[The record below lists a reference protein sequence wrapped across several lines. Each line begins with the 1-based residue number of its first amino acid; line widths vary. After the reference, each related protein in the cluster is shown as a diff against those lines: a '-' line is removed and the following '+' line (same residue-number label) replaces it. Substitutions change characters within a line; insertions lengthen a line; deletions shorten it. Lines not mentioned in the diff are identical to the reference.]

1 MDNFQLPDDL
11 SALSGEELSGLL
23 ETAKAEF
30 NDLYSSEDVSN
41 ETLEAMESLANA
53 VEDIVA
59 ENTRRTAS
67 AKREELSA
75 KTNSTPVVEAA
86 TEEAVE
92 AGTSWYDAKTAV
104 DGTDYYQFG
113 SSWYSE
119 ADPAADSDDDPI
131 GSSWYKFGDSWY
143 KAKLDPITASAVEAG
158 SSWYSKRFEA
168 DPTVDTGSSW
178 YSTKKAVNG
187 TDFYRFGSSWY
198 SEADPAA
205 TDDGGGGMGSSW
217 YKFGS
222 SWYKRF
228 DANPDELGS
237 SWYKKFES
245 ETVET
250 TEVVVEAAAVEESAP
265 VETDA
270 IEASLVETEVE
281 SEVSNTITDSEEGLV
296 AANKPNTSIAIPE
309 RAPQVLIAAAV
320 DVPQFYV
327 GQRLDPTTLA
337 DALHNKARMLS
348 DSRGAQTVYPVATIE
363 RPFGEGYDLEGLDQA
378 AAWDAISDG
387 AKPSALTA
395 SGGWCAPS
403 QIVYDLFEAECE
415 TGSDSLFSLPTFRV
429 TRGGIRWPVYIP
441 HDASFNP
448 GFVWTEANDIAATSG
463 TPTKPCVSIPC
474 PTFAECRLDATG
486 LCVTAGNLMDRAYPE
501 QVRWFLNRAIRAY
514 ERNSSIRQ
522 LNLVLAD
529 VVPVAQPASFGALS
543 ALLNS
548 LLLQAVDYRET
559 NGLCLGQ
566 QLDLLLP
573 GWALEVLRS
582 DVARQ
587 DGTFSIGNLPTNAD
601 VTAWLASVGLNVAF
615 VNYWQPIAGNPATV
629 WPTSIQY
636 LIGYPG
642 SYIRFDQ
649 GRLDLGVIRDSVLN
663 STNDYTAVWFE
674 EFYCVG
680 RRGPQSRLVTVP
692 ICPSGDV
699 GGRVTASGDAVCP

>member
-1 MDNFQLPDDL
+1 MNNFQLPEDL

-23 ETAKAEF
+23 DTAKAEF
-30 NDLYSSEDVSN
+30 NSLYESEDVSN
-41 ETLEAMESLANA
+41 ETLEAMEQIANA

-59 ENTRRTAS
+59 EKDRRTSAA

-75 KTNSTPVVEAA
+75 KAAVVAQVEVAPVVEAEEVVEAAVEVAEEVITEPVVEETAPVVEAA
-86 TEEAVE
+86 VE
-92 AGTSWYDAKTAV
+92 A
-104 DGTDYYQFG
+104 
-113 SSWYSE
+113 
-119 ADPAADSDDDPI
+119 
-131 GSSWYKFGDSWY
+131 
-143 KAKLDPITASAVEAG
+143 
-158 SSWYSKRFEA
+158 
-168 DPTVDTGSSW
+168 
-178 YSTKKAVNG
+178 
-187 TDFYRFGSSWY
+187 
-198 SEADPAA
+198 
-205 TDDGGGGMGSSW
+205 
-217 YKFGS
+217 
-222 SWYKRF
+222 
-228 DANPDELGS
+228 
-237 SWYKKFES
+237 
-245 ETVET
+245 
-250 TEVVVEAAAVEESAP
+250 TEP
-265 VETDA
+265 VEST
-270 IEASLVETEVE
+270 ET
-281 SEVSNTITDSEEGLV
+281 TDSEEGLV
-296 AANKPNTSIAIPE
+296 AASKPNTSIEIPE

-327 GQRLDPTTLA
+327 GQRLDPNTLA

-378 AAWDAISDG
+378 AAWDAIAEGS
-387 AKPSALTA
+387 KPTALTA

-415 TGSDSLFSLPTFRV
+415 TGADALFSLPTFRV

-441 HDASFNP
+441 HDPAFNP

-514 ERNSSIRQ
+514 ERNNSIRQ

-529 VVPVAQPASFGALS
+529 TIPVAQPASFGAAS
-543 ALLNS
+543 ALLDS

-559 NGLCLGQ
+559 NGLCCGQ
-566 QLDLLLP
+566 QLDLVLP
-573 GWALEVLRS
+573 CWAQDVLRS
-582 DVARQ
+582 DISRQ
-587 DGTFSIGNLPTNAD
+587 DGTFSIGNVPTNAD
-601 VTAWLASVGLNVAF
+601 VTRWLESVGLNVRYI
-615 VNYWQPIAGNPATV
+615 NYWQPIAGNPATA
-629 WPTSIQY
+629 WPTSLQY
-636 LIGYPG
+636 LLGYPG
-642 SYIRFDQ
+642 SYVRFDQ

-699 GGRVTASGDAVCP
+699 GGRVAASGDAVCA

>member
-1 MDNFQLPDDL
+1 MDNFQLPEDL

-30 NDLYSSEDVSN
+30 NDLYASEDVSN

-59 ENTRRTAS
+59 ENTRRNAS

-75 KTNSTPVVEAA
+75 KTNAAPEVEAAADEVVEAGTRWYDDQNQTDAGTRWYSDSRDVSGTRWYSLGTRWYSEQEPNSGDSGPGGDEWFHYGTRWYKAKDMNPDVPGFAVDAGTRWYSDTKDVSGTRWYSLGTRWYSEQDPSTAVADPGGNDWFHYGTRWYKAPDINPDTAGTRWYATEDAVEAA
-86 TEEAVE
+86 T
-92 AGTSWYDAKTAV
+92 D
-104 DGTDYYQFG
+104 
-113 SSWYSE
+113 
-119 ADPAADSDDDPI
+119 
-131 GSSWYKFGDSWY
+131 
-143 KAKLDPITASAVEAG
+143 
-158 SSWYSKRFEA
+158 
-168 DPTVDTGSSW
+168 
-178 YSTKKAVNG
+178 
-187 TDFYRFGSSWY
+187 
-198 SEADPAA
+198 
-205 TDDGGGGMGSSW
+205 
-217 YKFGS
+217 
-222 SWYKRF
+222 
-228 DANPDELGS
+228 
-237 SWYKKFES
+237 
-245 ETVET
+245 
-250 TEVVVEAAAVEESAP
+250 VVVEAAVIEESTP
-265 VETDA
+265 VETEA
-270 IEASLVETEVE
+270 VEASVETEVA
-281 SEVSNTITDSEEGLV
+281 EVSNTITDSEEGLV

-415 TGSDSLFSLPTFRV
+415 TGADSLFSLPTFRV

-463 TPTKPCVSIPC
+463 SPTKPCVSIPC

-543 ALLNS
+543 ALLDS
-548 LLLQAVDYRET
+548 LLLQAVDFRET

-573 GWALEVLRS
+573 GWALEILRS
-582 DVARQ
+582 DVGRQ

-601 VTAWLASVGLNVAF
+601 VTAWLASVGLNVRF
-615 VNYWQPIAGNPATV
+615 VNYWQPIAGNPATA
-629 WPTSIQY
+629 WPATMQY
-636 LIGYPG
+636 LLGYPG

-692 ICPSGDV
+692 VCPSGDV
-699 GGRVTASGDAVCP
+699 GGRVTADGAPVCP